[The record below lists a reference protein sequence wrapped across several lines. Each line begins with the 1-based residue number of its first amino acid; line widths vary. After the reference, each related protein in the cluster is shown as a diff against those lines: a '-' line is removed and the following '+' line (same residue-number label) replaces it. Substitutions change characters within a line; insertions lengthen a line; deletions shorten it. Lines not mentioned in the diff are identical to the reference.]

1 MCKETVSSYV
11 RGEWVG
17 NALEIDTYARKKL
30 PLEEKG
36 KWWVFLRFVCISR

>member
-17 NALEIDTYARKKL
+17 NALEIDTYARKEL

-36 KWWVFLRFVCISR
+36 KGWVFLKFVCISR